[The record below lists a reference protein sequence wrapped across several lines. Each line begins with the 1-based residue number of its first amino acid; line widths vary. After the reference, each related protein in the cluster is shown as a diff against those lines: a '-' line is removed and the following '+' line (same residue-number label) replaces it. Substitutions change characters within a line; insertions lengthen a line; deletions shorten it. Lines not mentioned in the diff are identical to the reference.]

1 MQIADTVNNA
11 LDAMRA
17 AGATL
22 VPFDSSGLIDVG
34 LLAWGGVQ
42 PKSSAYET
50 SDTTSRQALS
60 ARISSDD

>member
-11 LDAMRA
+11 LDAMRQ

-22 VPFDSSGLIDVG
+22 VPFDSSGLIEVG
-34 LLAWGGVQ
+34 ALAWGGVQ

-50 SDTTSRQALS
+50 SDTTSR
-60 ARISSDD
+60 